1 MRLALVALAFAFP
14 AASSAEAPPPPARA
28 SAEAPAR
35 MLPLP
40 RTDGRL
46 VPSRICRDDMRPRNA
61 RSPDAARLRRLG
73 ELPPGDLTLTVVN
86 QVGEC
91 MEPVVVR
98 QGVGGFDGRPG
109 R

>member
-1 MRLALVALAFAFP
+1 MRLALVALAFTFP
-14 AASSAEAPPPPARA
+14 AASSAEAPPARA
-28 SAEAPAR
+28 SAEAPAPTPAS
-35 MLPLP
+35 L
-40 RTDGRL
+40 RTEGRR
-46 VPSRICRDDMRPRNA
+46 VPSRLCRDDMRPRNA